1 MTLPTLA
8 RRTGQI
14 QPFHTME
21 LLKRARALE
30 LSGKPVL
37 HMSIGEPDFTA
48 PEPVVAAL
56 ERAVRAGHTQYT
68 GAMGIEPLRSAI
80 ARHYGERHGLDIAPS
95 RIVVTAGAT
104 GALSLACCALV
115 NPGERVLMTDPS
127 YPCNRHFV
135 AAYDGI
141 PELVPVGPQTRFQ
154 LTLAL
159 LRQHWREG
167 VKGTLLASPANPTG
181 TSIPFDELSRIVEAT
196 RERDAFSIVDEIY
209 LGLSYDG
216 DPRSALALG
225 DDVMVTNSFSKYFHM
240 TGWRL
245 GWLVVPEPFAPV
257 FEKLSQNLYICA
269 STLAQHAALACFT
282 PEALAE
288 FDRRRD
294 EFRRRRDYIVPALRE
309 IGLDVPVTPD
319 GAFYVYIDCSRYSEN
334 SSAFADELLEKTFVS
349 LVPGEDFGTH
359 QCGRYLR
366 LSYATPIEKL
376 REAIERLGRYLAQRE
391 PAPGLDV
398 RQPA

>member
-1 MTLPTLA
+1 MSLPPLA
-8 RRTGQI
+8 ARTARI

-68 GAMGIEPLRSAI
+68 GAMGIEPLRAAI
-80 ARHYGERHGLDIAPS
+80 ARHYGEQYGLDIAPS
-95 RIVVTAGAT
+95 RVVVTAGAT
-104 GALSLACCALV
+104 GALTLACCALV
-115 NPGERVLMTDPS
+115 NPGDRVLMTDPS

-141 PELVPVGPQTRFQ
+141 PELVPVGPETRYQ
-154 LTLAL
+154 LTLEL
-159 LRQHWREG
+159 LEAHWREG

-181 TSIPFDELSRIVEAT
+181 TSIPFDELARIVSAT
-196 RERDAFSIVDEIY
+196 RERGAFSIVDEIY
-209 LGLSYDG
+209 LGLSYDAN
-216 DPRSALALG
+216 PQSALALG
-225 DDVMVTNSFSKYFHM
+225 EDLIVTNSFSKYFHM

-245 GWLVVPEPFAPV
+245 GWLVVPEAFGRV

-282 PEALAE
+282 PEAMAE
-288 FDRRRD
+288 FERRRD
-294 EFRRRRDYIVPALRE
+294 EFRRRRDYVVPALRE

-319 GAFYVYIDCSRYSEN
+319 GAFYVYIDCSRYSDD
-334 SSAFADELLEKTFVS
+334 SSAFADELLENALVS
-349 LVPGEDFGTH
+349 LVPGEDFGAH
-359 QCGRYLR
+359 RCGRHLR
-366 LSYATPIEKL
+366 LSYATSIENL
-376 REAIERLGRYLAQRE
+376 REAIDRLGRYLARRGSAAPAHSQRS
-391 PAPGLDV
+391 A
-398 RQPA
+398 